1 MNPLVLILSFHT
13 AVATGRSPC
22 SLDMHKSAEG
32 KLEERTFVTLLLAVT
47 LLSVRPIAAAE
58 CSASSVAEL
67 QSKFEKAFRSKNPNE
82 FLSLFTW
89 VGVDSE
95 SERLFKDDLS
105 SMLKKHLIRSE
116 VRDAK
121 FAIEKAL

>member
-58 CSASSVAEL
+58 CSASSVASCS
-67 QSKFEKAFRSKNPNE
+67 QSLRRRLDQRTQTNFFRYLRGWESTQKASD
-82 FLSLFTW
+82 SLRTIYQAC
-89 VGVDSE
+89 S
-95 SERLFKDDLS
+95 RNTS
-105 SMLKKHLIRSE
+105 SDQK
-116 VRDAK
+116 
-121 FAIEKAL
+121 